1 MPKIMKTVAV
11 AAPVLTEVFA
21 VLYQFF
27 PFGAY
32 LSLAITFGTIAYHFV
47 MRLIVGL
54 IYNVTMRN
62 HANYN
67 AAYFRQRS
75 WEKKLYQALHVKQ
88 WKGKMPT
95 YSPENFDPTRH
106 SWDEI
111 AQAMCQAELVHET
124 IILLSF
130 LPLLAAIPFGDFR
143 VFFFTSLGGALFDG
157 FFVIMQ
163 RFNRR
168 IFRHHAALQPP
179 ACREDG
185 RERKKKKKSISN
197 GVGSVSR
204 PRILIYPCGRNVCLF

>member
-11 AAPVLTEVFA
+11 AAPVLTAVFA

-27 PFGAY
+27 PLVVY

-62 HANYN
+62 RANYN

-106 SWDEI
+106 SRDEI

-163 RFNRR
+163 RFNRPR
-168 IFRHHAALQPP
+168 VVKMAE
-179 ACREDG
+179 REK
-185 RERKKKKKSISN
+185 RNRKA
-197 GVGSVSR
+197 
-204 PRILIYPCGRNVCLF
+204 

>member
-11 AAPVLTEVFA
+11 AAPVLTAVFA
-21 VLYQFF
+21 VLYHFF

-111 AQAMCQAELVHET
+111 AQAMCQSELVHET
-124 IILLSF
+124 ITIFSLVPILFS
-130 LPLLAAIPFGDFR
+130 IWFGAFW
-143 VFFFTSLGGALFDG
+143 VFFITSVLGALFDLM
-157 FFVIMQ
+157 FVIMQ
-163 RFNRR
+163 RYLLADFDFNKSL
-168 IFRHHAALQPP
+168 FYYADMNN
-179 ACREDG
+179 DG
-185 RERKKKKKSISN
+185 NVDAFDLVFLRKE
-197 GVGSVSR
+197 
-204 PRILIYPCGRNVCLF
+204 LIENWL